1 MLARVQTVRFAV
13 DRTPM
18 PKIIKVGFESD
29 NMVERLVFVL
39 PDISN
44 DQTATLMIDGEY
56 ANMITL
62 TPGDEDDRYY
72 VDLTAEMIGAAGRTE
87 CYVVIDGE
95 NGEVWNSGVMR
106 LNVGELPEVNEEL
119 IERFPDAIEQ
129 MRAEIAEHKIEIED
143 SQAALA
149 EKVQAAEQAAEDA
162 QAAADELNAP
172 AVVVEHID
180 NDEDASA
187 RWDTEAETPTLIFSL
202 PKGSQGDEGR
212 GITQTRKKSGTGAP
226 GTTDVYEV
234 VYTDGETDEFT
245 VYNGANGA
253 DGKDGE
259 TGAQGIQGE
268 KGETGAQGPAGF
280 SPIIT
285 TEPVANGTRVIITD
299 ATGTKS
305 FIVLNGTGGG
315 SGSGGGGSTN
325 AAALTVTNNT
335 GWLSK
340 TVSMGAVVPLSLTW
354 SSVEDGIETGQGVL
368 RVAVNDAT
376 KITRNIAQ
384 GAVEILL
391 DTAEYG
397 LLADANTVKVMISDV
412 YGNTRTIAFTI
423 TCINVSISSNF
434 DDSAEFDGV
443 IAYTYTPVG
452 AVEKT
457 VYFEIDGAVVG
468 TSTVTASGRQQT
480 YNLPK
485 QSHGGHV
492 LRNWFTAEIDGE
504 TVESNVVTKALKCI
518 ETGNNTPFVAST
530 FSAESCEQYEM
541 LQIVYSAYTPG
552 SLTSKVKLIANGET
566 VNELTVDRT
575 RQTWAYRPTEAGALA
590 LAIEVTAETETGT
603 LSGAWTHEMSVT
615 ESSIQVEAE
624 TQNLE
629 LMLTAYGRSNA
640 EANPGSW
647 SYGDVAAEFTDFNF
661 VSDGWQLDEAGNT
674 VMRVGGDARLYIPF
688 EIFKSDFRT
697 TGKTIE
703 VEFATRDVL
712 NYEAE
717 IISCMSGGRG
727 MSITT
732 QAAQLTSEQSEIGTQ
747 YKEED
752 HLRLS
757 FVAEKRSGNRLLK
770 IYLNGIMSGMVQY
783 PDDDDFSQAAPV
795 GISIGSSEAT
805 VDIYTIRV
813 YGNDLTR
820 YQIVDNWIADTQ
832 DAGLRADRYLHNDI
846 YDTYGQV
853 VPTKLPKDTP
863 YLVLKCPVL
872 PTFKGD
878 KKTCSG
884 EYVDPADESRSF
896 TFEGAEIDVQGT
908 SSQDYYV
915 KNIKAKYKNGFVRD
929 AGTISVYQLRD
940 DSIPVSVFTY
950 KVDVASSEGANNVVL
965 AQIFNDLNPF
975 VAPPQEANPSV
986 RQAIDG
992 KPIVIFHDDGT
1003 GAKFYAKANF
1013 NNDKGTPE
1021 IFGYEA
1027 GDEKWETLNNVSN
1040 YAMWKTADDFEEKWP
1055 EAFEASYPEDNTDV
1069 TRLAALARWI
1079 ASTDREQ
1086 ATGEAI
1092 TPVTYGETEYT
1103 TDTAEYRLA
1112 KFRAEIEEHF
1122 VLSSVVF
1129 QFVFTEHFLMV
1140 DSRTKNSFPTYFKA
1154 LDRWTW
1160 PIYDA
1165 DTGMGINNEGALAF
1179 GYWLES
1185 GDTLASGADV
1195 FNAAGNVFWRNV
1207 KDTLGDEIAAEY
1219 KRLRTG
1225 EGFSYAAI
1233 SKRFTDHQSRWPVA
1247 LFNEDAYRKYE
1258 EPYEVEGATMYFSMA
1273 QGAKELQ
1280 RAWWLY
1286 NRFRYMDAK
1295 YDTGDAANDFML
1307 MRIYGQSD
1315 IQAKTYGNTYLRAKF
1330 GSFVD
1335 EVRAEGG
1342 VEYTLH
1348 CAADEPNDL
1357 ESKLGPASMITE
1369 IGDLSGFYPG
1379 LLNVAPL
1386 IKVQRLKIG
1395 DGGEGYSN
1403 GNLTEISFGQNK
1415 LLKYVDVQNCPNLVM
1430 APDMSGC
1437 TNIEEIYYGGTGIT
1451 GLSLPNGGVLKK
1463 IHYPATVKNLTIL
1476 NQGKIEEFVLPE
1488 EAYSKIE
1495 TMRLENVSSIVPAQE
1510 ILMEMPEKSRVRL
1523 VGFDWTY
1530 GSAEEIL
1537 ALYDRLDLMR
1547 GQTET
1552 GANADKAQLSGTI
1565 RVDSLTGAE
1574 LAEMQERYPTIK
1586 IQYNHIT
1593 SYLYFW
1599 DDTGTTLYGMQEI
1612 QDGGDGSY
1620 DGTPTKTATAQYTY
1634 TFAGGWSLTP
1644 GGAINENALKAVKAD
1659 RNVYA
1664 VFTATVRTYTVY
1676 WKNGSTT
1683 LETDTGVPYGT
1694 TPTYNGS
1701 DPVYSGDG
1709 DAADYEWTGWSP
1721 AVGPITGNTTYT
1733 AVFRYTGYLYTGL
1746 IDGSIS
1752 GEYVDEELTSV
1763 GEYAFYGCTGLT
1775 SVELPAVDTIG
1786 KYGFYGCSALAKA
1799 DFAVVTSVGEYAF
1812 NTCSL
1817 LDTLIIRSEAVCALL
1832 SVNAFTNTKIS
1843 RGTGYVYVPSA
1854 LIDSYKTATNWKV
1867 YANQFRA
1874 IEDYPEYWPK
1884 KSWDTLNYRIEQGD
1898 YATFYSV
1905 GDTIPLDLGSEGLI
1919 NMQIAAF
1926 DADELADGSGTAPVS
1941 MVAVKLLKASRRMNQ
1956 LFVINDDGT
1965 YQEGTGTTGGW
1976 EKSEMRTYLNDT
1988 ILPLISSDVQAMI
2001 KPVTKYSDGYNT
2013 AGTAVDSMATKD
2025 SVWIPSYREVYGSTS
2040 YETVGATYTGL
2051 FSSDSKRI
2059 KKKYNASAADNWWL
2073 RSANTAGQFWCVS
2086 KDGTK
2091 RGDGANYAYG
2101 ITLGFCVGKKVTE

>member
-1 MLARVQTVRFAV
+1 M
-13 DRTPM
+13 
-18 PKIIKVGFESD
+18 SD
-29 NMVERLVFVL
+29 TNL
-39 PDISN
+39 
-44 DQTATLMIDGEY
+44 G
-56 ANMITL
+56 
-62 TPGDEDDRYY
+62 PG
-72 VDLTAEMIGAAGRTE
+72 I
-87 CYVVIDGE
+87 
-95 NGEVWNSGVMR
+95 VMR
-106 LNVGELPEVNEEL
+106 IKINNERYGANVQVNGGDVNNGISIRIKAEPDLSTFVTKRYVEEQ
-119 IERFPDAIEQ
+119 IPGIVNDAIGK
-129 MRAEIAEHKIEIED
+129 AIE
-143 SQAALA
+143 S
-149 EKVQAAEQAAEDA
+149 
-162 QAAADELNAP
+162 
-172 AVVVEHID
+172 
-180 NDEDASA
+180 
-187 RWDTEAETPTLIFSL
+187 
-202 PKGSQGDEGR
+202 GDF
-212 GITQTRKKSGTGAP
+212 
-226 GTTDVYEV
+226 V
-234 VYTDGETDEFT
+234 
-245 VYNGANGA
+245 
-253 DGKDGE
+253 
-259 TGAQGIQGE
+259 
-268 KGETGAQGPAGF
+268 GPAGF
-280 SPIIT
+280 SPVIT
-285 TEPVANGTRVIITD
+285 TEPVANGTKVIITD

-305 FIVLNGTGGG
+305 FVVLNGTGGG
-315 SGSGGGGSTN
+315 SGSGGSGSTN
-325 AAALTVTNNT
+325 AATLTVTNNT

-340 TVSMGAVVPLSLTW
+340 TVSMGAVVPLNLTW

-368 RVAVNDAT
+368 RVSVNDAT
-376 KITRNIAQ
+376 KITRNVAQ
-384 GAVEILL
+384 GDVEILL
-391 DTAEYG
+391 DSVGYG
-397 LLADANTVKVMISDV
+397 LLADTNTVKVTISDV

-423 TCINVSISSNF
+423 TCINVSISSSF

-457 VYFEIDGAVVG
+457 VYFEIDGKVVG

-480 YNLPK
+480 YNLHR

-492 LRNWFTAEIDGE
+492 LRNWFTAQIDGE

-518 ETGNNTPFVAST
+518 EAGNNTPFVVSA
-530 FSAESCEQYEM
+530 FGAESCEQYEM
-541 LQIVYSAYTPG
+541 LQITYSAYTPG
-552 SLTSKVKLIANGET
+552 SLTSKVTLKANGEA

-575 RQTWAYRPTEAGALA
+575 RQTWAYRPTEAGALS
-590 LAIEVTAETETGT
+590 LAIEATAETDTGT
-603 LSGAWTHEMSVT
+603 LSGEWTHEMSVT
-615 ESSIQVEAE
+615 ESSIQIEAE

-647 SYGDVAAEFTDFNF
+647 GYGDIAAEFTDFNF

-688 EIFKSDFRT
+688 EIFKGDFRT
-697 TGKTIE
+697 SGKTIE

-727 MSITT
+727 ISITT
-732 QAAQLTSEQSEIGTQ
+732 QAATLKSEQSEIGTQ

-757 FVAEKRSGNRLLK
+757 FVTEKRSGNRLLK

-783 PDDDDFSQAAPV
+783 PDGDDFSQASPV

-805 VDIYTIRV
+805 VDVYTIRV

-820 YQIVDNWIADTQ
+820 YQVVDNWIADTQ
-832 DAGLRADRYLHNDI
+832 EAGLRADRYLHNDI

-853 VPTKLPKDTP
+853 VPTKLPKDLP
-863 YLVLKCPVL
+863 YLVLSCPVL
-872 PTFKGD
+872 PVFKGD

-915 KNIKAKYKNGFVRD
+915 KNIKAKYKNGFVTD
-929 AGTISVYQLRD
+929 AGAISVYQLRE
-940 DSIPVSVFTY
+940 DSVPVSVFTY

-975 VAPPQEANPSV
+975 VAPPQQANPSV

-992 KPIVIFHDDGT
+992 LPIAIFHNDGT
-1003 GAKFYAKANF
+1003 SVRFYAKANF

-1021 IFGYEA
+1021 IFGYED
-1027 GDEKWETLNNVSN
+1027 GDEKWETRNNVSN
-1040 YAMWKTADDFEEKWP
+1040 YGMWKTAENFEENWE

-1079 ASTDREQ
+1079 VSTDREQ
-1086 ATGEAI
+1086 ATGAAI

-1103 TDTAEYRLA
+1103 ADTAEYRLA

-1165 DTGMGINNEGALAF
+1165 DTAMGINNEGALAF

-1185 GDTLASGADV
+1185 GDTLESGADV

-1207 KDTLGDEIAAEY
+1207 KDTLADEIAAEY

-1225 EGFSYAAI
+1225 EGFSYEAV
-1233 SKRFTDHQSRWPVA
+1233 SKRFDDHQSKWPVA

-1273 QGAKELQ
+1273 QGAKALQ

-1315 IQAKTYGNTYLRAKF
+1315 IKAKVYGNTYLRAKF

-1342 VEYTLH
+1342 TEYTLH

-1357 ESKLGPASMITE
+1357 ETKLGPASMITE
-1369 IGDLSGFYPG
+1369 ISDLSGFYPG

-1395 DGGEGYSN
+1395 DGSEGYSN
-1403 GNLTEISFGQNK
+1403 GNLTELSFGQNK

-1430 APDMSGC
+1430 AQDVSGC
-1437 TNIEEIYYGGTGIT
+1437 TNIEEIYYDGTGIT
-1451 GLSLPNGGVLKK
+1451 GLELPNGGVVKK
-1463 IHYPATVKNLTIL
+1463 VHYPATIKNLTIL
-1476 NQGKIEEFVLPE
+1476 NQKKIEEFVMPE
-1488 EAYSKIE
+1488 EAYGKIE
-1495 TMRLENVSSIVPAQE
+1495 TMRLENVSSAVPVLD
-1510 ILMEMPEKSRVRL
+1510 ILAAMPEKSRVRL

-1530 GSAEEIL
+1530 DSAEEIL
-1537 ALYDRLDLMR
+1537 ALYDRLDTMR

-1586 IQYNHIT
+1586 IEYNHIT

-1599 DDTGTTLYGMQEI
+1599 DDTGDTLYGMQEI

-1620 DGTPTKTATAQYTY
+1620 SGTPTKTATAQYTY

-1644 GGAINENALKAVKAD
+1644 GGAINANALKAVKAD

-1664 VFTATVRTYTVY
+1664 VFNKTIRTYTVY

-1701 DPVYSGDG
+1701 DPVYTGDG
-1709 DAADYEWTGWSP
+1709 DAADYEWAGWSP
-1721 AVGPITGNTTYT
+1721 AVGPIAGNTTYT
-1733 AVFRYTGYLYTGL
+1733 AVFRYTGYLYTQL

-1752 GEYVDEELTSV
+1752 GEYVDEELTEV
-1763 GEYAFYGCTGLT
+1763 GEYAFYGCAYLT
-1775 SVELPAVDTIG
+1775 SVELPAVETVG
-1786 KYGFYGCSALAKA
+1786 AYAFYGCGVLAKVDLA
-1799 DFAVVTSVGEYAF
+1799 SATSVGSYAF
-1812 NTCSL
+1812 CNCAA
-1817 LDTLIIRSEAVCALL
+1817 LDALIIRSETMCALADKYAL
-1832 SVNAFTNTKIS
+1832 YVTKIND
-1843 RGTGYVYVPSA
+1843 GTGYIYVPAA
-1854 LIDSYKTATNWKV
+1854 LVDSYKTAINWSN
-1867 YANQFRA
+1867 YASQIRA

-1884 KSWDTLNYRIEQGD
+1884 ADWNTLNYHIEQGD

-1905 GDTIPLDLGSEGLI
+1905 GDTIPLDLGDEGVV
-1919 NMQIAAF
+1919 NMQVAAF
-1926 DADELADGSGTAPVS
+1926 DTDDLADGLGKAHISF
-1941 MVAVKLLKASRRMNQ
+1941 VAKELLATNHRMNPSRTA
-1956 LFVINDDGT
+1956 NDDGT
-1965 YQEGTGTTGGW
+1965 YQEGTGAIGGW
-1976 EKSEMRTYLNDT
+1976 EKTEMRTYLNDT
-1988 ILPLISSDVQAMI
+1988 ILPLIPESVSKLI

-2013 AGTAVDSMATKD
+2013 AGTAVDSMATTD
-2025 SVWIPSYREVYGSTS
+2025 SVWIPSYREIYGGTG
-2040 YETVGATYTGL
+2040 YETTGVTYTGL
-2051 FSSDSKRI
+2051 FDSNSKRI
-2059 KKKYNASAADNWWL
+2059 KKRYNASSADIWWL
-2073 RSANTAGQFWCVS
+2073 RSAGSGASFRCVGTGGSGSGDYAAG
-2086 KDGTK
+2086 GT
-2091 RGDGANYAYG
+2091 YG
-2101 ITLGFCVGKKVTE
+2101 VALGFCV